1 MDRHTSMAQM
11 TTLHAASP
19 IPPILLQLSMQ
30 ALHDS
35 CFLTR
40 FRPRATRSASGASG
54 AGAATAKAARA
65 ETKAAHALRMD
76 GENETAQE
84 TLRHATALR
93 DEGFRATEEDDVA
106 GEASPLAPAKPW

>member
-1 MDRHTSMAQM
+1 MAARLAE
-11 TTLHAASP
+11 TLAEQARAA
-19 IPPILLQLSMQ
+19 LE
-30 ALHDS
+30 
-35 CFLTR
+35 
-40 FRPRATRSASGASG
+40 SGAL
-54 AGAATAKAARA
+54 AEA

-93 DEGFRATEEDDVA
+93 DEGFRAAEEDDVA

>member
-1 MDRHTSMAQM
+1 MLRARWDVPHRLASVAARLAE
-11 TTLHAASP
+11 TLAEQARAA
-19 IPPILLQLSMQ
+19 L
-30 ALHDS
+30 D
-35 CFLTR
+35 
-40 FRPRATRSASGASG
+40 SGAL
-54 AGAATAKAARA
+54 AEA

-93 DEGFRATEEDDVA
+93 DEGFRAAEEDDVV